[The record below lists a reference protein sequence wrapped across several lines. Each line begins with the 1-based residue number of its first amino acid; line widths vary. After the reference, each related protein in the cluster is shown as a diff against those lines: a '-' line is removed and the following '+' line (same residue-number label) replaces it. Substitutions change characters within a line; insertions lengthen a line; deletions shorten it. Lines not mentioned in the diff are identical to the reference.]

1 MKLLK
6 LSLAL
11 IAIGAIGYGAS
22 VAYPLKS
29 KPVETSATPSF
40 STVEIEQVKWVKS
53 WNAMTHISGIV
64 KAKRK
69 SELSFE
75 RMGRVDQFHADKGDR
90 VQEGKVLAN
99 LNTDVITAQIRKLQA
114 DKQGAIAVLNEMK
127 AGPRKEVIDAAR
139 ATVQDFDAQLAL
151 AKRNVERRQRLV
163 NTEALSREDFE
174 QAQSTVV
181 RLEAGRT
188 NAQKTLE
195 DLALGTRSEKIEAQ
209 ESIIASLQESILAA
223 QVDLKHS
230 EIRCP
235 YDGIII
241 DRMLHEGSVASPG
254 ITVFVISEVAHLEA
268 HFGIPPQMIASLKVG
283 QPLDVTV
290 RGAPVDAT
298 LRSIVPQVDDET
310 RTLKIIAAITNS
322 DNASVLAGD
331 GAKLVMTRP
340 QNVEGIW
347 LRTACILQ
355 GQRGLWECFVAEKIP
370 DSETSRL
377 TRRAIEILHTEGDR
391 VLVRG
396 AIHDGDW
403 VVSSAVNRVVAGQVV
418 HTIEREMQ

>member
-6 LSLAL
+6 LFLAL
-11 IAIGAIGYGAS
+11 IAVSAIGFGAS
-22 VAYPLKS
+22 IAYSSKS
-29 KPVETSATPSF
+29 KPFLTPTQPSF
-40 STVEIEQVKWVKS
+40 STVEIEQVQWVKS
-53 WNAMTHISGIV
+53 WNAITHISGIV

-69 SELSFE
+69 SDLSFE
-75 RMGRVDQFHADKGDR
+75 RMGRVDRFHADKGDR
-90 VQEGKVLAN
+90 VQEGQVLAS

-114 DKQGAIAVLNEMK
+114 DQQGAAAVLKEMK

-139 ATVQDFDAQLAL
+139 ATVQDFDAQLSL

-209 ESIIASLQESILAA
+209 EAIIASLQESILAA

-235 YDGIII
+235 YDGIVIE
-241 DRMLHEGSVASPG
+241 RLLHEGSVASPG

-268 HFGIPPQMIASLKVG
+268 HFGIPPQMIASLNVG
-283 QPLDVTV
+283 QALDLTV
-290 RGAPVDAT
+290 RGVRVEST

-310 RTLKIIAAITNS
+310 RTLKIIASITNS
-322 DNASVLAGD
+322 ENASVLAGD
-331 GAKLVMTRP
+331 GAKLVLTRP

-347 LRTACILQ
+347 LRTACLLQ
-355 GQRGLWECFVAEKIP
+355 GQRGLWECFVAEKVP
-370 DSETSRL
+370 DSETSTL

-396 AIHDGDW
+396 AIHEGDW

-418 HTIEREMQ
+418 NTIERVMK